1 MTLVW
6 NTGSAAERF
15 RLNRKKIEENR
26 KRNKAASYKPQAA
39 SAPKEIGFKNFKYYL
54 KKRLETNTIKRYK

>member
-15 RLNRKKIEENR
+15 RLNRKKIDENR
-26 KRNKAASYKPQAA
+26 KRNKAASRKLQAT
-39 SAPKEIGFKNFKYYL
+39 SC
-54 KKRLETNTIKRYK
+54 KRLETNTIKK

>member
-1 MTLVW
+1 MFKTVNW

-26 KRNKAASYKPQAA
+26 KRNKATSHKPQAS
-39 SAPKEIGFKNFKYYL
+39 SALKRTQLKN
-54 KKRLETNTIKRYK
+54 RIKT

>member
-1 MTLVW
+1 MTITW

-15 RLNRKKIEENR
+15 RLNRKKIDENR

-39 SAPKEIGFKNFKYYL
+39 SASKQTQL
-54 KKRLETNTIKRYK
+54 KSRIKT